1 MMKLKYLVKDF
12 VTQSS
17 QLSTSGIFVF
27 VFCVALTKILE
38 GEEKNA
44 WKMIK
49 LYVHVIHILKY
60 FS

>member
-1 MMKLKYLVKDF
+1 MKLKYLVKDF

-17 QLSTSGIFVF
+17 QLYTSRIFVF
-27 VFCVALTKILE
+27 VFCVAHAKILE

-44 WKMIK
+44 GKMIK
-49 LYVHVIHILKY
+49 LYVHAMHILKY